1 MNLVKWYP
9 LLLSYC
15 HQWLTSISFIRYPI
29 HFYNLSYHNLF
40 LFPSCQLNWEGNKI
54 KKTKCWSCHPLEI
67 NGTFVL
73 LIYFGLIERD
83 AFVYPSVQTEYLYFY
98 IWKYKYYL
106 IKKKTVSDFLGE
118 ILNLSEHLFLWCM
131 GGGRLIMWN
140 QNYYKNW

>member
-54 KKTKCWSCHPLEI
+54 KKNKCWSCHPLEI

-83 AFVYPSVQTEYLYFY
+83 AFVYPSVQTEYLCFY

-106 IKKKTVSDFLGE
+106 IKKKQSAISLVKFL
-118 ILNLSEHLFLWCM
+118 IYLNICFYGV
-131 GGGRLIMWN
+131 GGGGD
-140 QNYYKNW
+140 